1 MLQVGLTIYV
11 AVGQVEMLSRDLKKI
26 GDDGFL
32 PTAKLWH
39 NVLLAKFAGAMFAE
53 NVACGSRRYETL
65 CIELYEA
72 PGCPRSRLTQKSL
85 ERLSVSLDS
94 AACIFP

>member
-1 MLQVGLTIYV
+1 MLQVSLKIYV

-39 NVLLAKFAGAMFAE
+39 NVLLAKFVGSMFAE
-53 NVACGSRRYETL
+53 NVVFGSRRYETL
-65 CIELYEA
+65 CIELCKYPDMA
-72 PGCPRSRLTQKSL
+72 HTDA
-85 ERLSVSLDS
+85 VI
-94 AACIFP
+94 IFIGATTGDFK